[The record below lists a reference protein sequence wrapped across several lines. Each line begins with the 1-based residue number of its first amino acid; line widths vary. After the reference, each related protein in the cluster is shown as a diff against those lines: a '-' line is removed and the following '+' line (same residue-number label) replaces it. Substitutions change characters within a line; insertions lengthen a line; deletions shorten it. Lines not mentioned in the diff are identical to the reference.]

1 MAYHFI
7 AVLTIMGCAS
17 LASSLTPTAEEKI
30 LYTAAVNK
38 MLLVSLALQLI
49 AASSFCIQEKVMPSS
64 NTIDDAENLWQTI
77 SSLADLLKLRDRASE
92 IADSIESHEL
102 SQHIHG
108 FKALIDEIE
117 NDTCSW
123 VS

>member
-38 MLLVSLALQLI
+38 MLLVSLALQLT
-49 AASSFCIQEKVMPSS
+49 AASFYIQEKVMPSS
-64 NTIDDAENLWQTI
+64 NIIDDAENLWQTI

-117 NDTCSW
+117 NNTCSW